1 VGRLVTEVIFRREDG
16 TGLAAV
22 ARGSRP
28 VTGLVLAALALG

>member
-1 VGRLVTEVIFRREDG
+1 MRPGPEALAAFGV

-28 VTGLVLAALALG
+28 VTGLALARLALG